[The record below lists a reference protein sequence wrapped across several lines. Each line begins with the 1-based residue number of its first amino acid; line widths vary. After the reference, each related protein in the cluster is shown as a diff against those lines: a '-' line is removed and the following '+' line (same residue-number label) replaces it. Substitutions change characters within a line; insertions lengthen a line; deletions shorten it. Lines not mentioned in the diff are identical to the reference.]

1 MLWYFP
7 ISKKN
12 NNYFFNKRNNI
23 MDILNKVAELRA
35 ELKEQIATLIRQI
48 YVETYGDFP
57 DFEDRESYY
66 LDFYDIPVEMNRMKI
81 CTLSI
86 DIYQYIDESN
96 SCEKQKVEYIIFD
109 IDGKIDFETHLNTIP
124 FENAKFDDI
133 VGIYEFLKNINEELK

>member
-1 MLWYFP
+1 
-7 ISKKN
+7 
-12 NNYFFNKRNNI
+12 

-35 ELKEQIATLIRQI
+35 ELKEQIATLIKQI

-57 DFEDRESYY
+57 DLENGESYY
-66 LDFYDIPVEMNRMKI
+66 LDFYDIPVKMDRMRI

-86 DIYQYIDESN
+86 DIYQFIDESN
-96 SCEKQKVEYIIFD
+96 SYEKQKVEYVILD
-109 IDGKIDFETHLNTIP
+109 SDGKIDFETHFNTIP